1 MKLVQVINCTFFL
14 TMCILN
20 HLEYFKKHK
29 FSSLTSADYD
39 LVSW

>member
-1 MKLVQVINCTFFL
+1 MKLVQVFFSFFF

-20 HLEYFKKHK
+20 HLECFKKHK